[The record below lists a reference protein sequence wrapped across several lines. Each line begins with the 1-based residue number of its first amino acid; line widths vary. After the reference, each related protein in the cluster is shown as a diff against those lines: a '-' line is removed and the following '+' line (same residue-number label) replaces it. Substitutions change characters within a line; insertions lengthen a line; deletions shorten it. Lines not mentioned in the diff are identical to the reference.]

1 MGTFRQWGED
11 GALGGGVRGGEHD
24 GAHDGGHDEVRDGD
38 LDGHRRARGDD
49 RRGRVDHE
57 QHGELRGEYCELEV
71 QLHVRVEY
79 VENDWVDKL
88 EKKIKKI
95 NIHFSDDKYGL
106 V

>member
-1 MGTFRQWGED
+1 MGAFRQLGED

-38 LDGHRRARGDD
+38 LDGHRWARGDD

-88 EKKIKKI
+88 EKKNYIY
-95 NIHFSDDKYGL
+95 FSEDEYGL
-106 V
+106 G